1 LGDFGFGFG
10 ECFMT
15 EYNVFG
21 DGFENKRLNKHCPV
35 SG

>member
-1 LGDFGFGFG
+1 
-10 ECFMT
+10 MT

-35 SG
+35 SGWIGLILYGYIG